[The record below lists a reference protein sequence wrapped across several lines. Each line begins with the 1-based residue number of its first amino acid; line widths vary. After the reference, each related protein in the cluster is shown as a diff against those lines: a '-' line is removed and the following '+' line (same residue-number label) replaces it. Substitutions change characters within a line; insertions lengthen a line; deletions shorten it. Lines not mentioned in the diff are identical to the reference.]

1 MTQSEPI
8 SALDMT
14 SGLTT
19 GNFGFLASTAR
30 HIARTH
36 RPSTPHTHTSAFHT
50 SHTHISG
57 INLGPSHTT
66 SHSYSHHLP
75 PAESSP
81 LAFSHISH
89 VMAQHSSKHGVT
101 TTFFI
106 SHSHPQSV
114 ATETHTAR
122 SIYHHGHTAG
132 SRIAYERADGRTDS
146 TVRHRRSHFL

>member
-36 RPSTPHTHTSAFHT
+36 RPSTPHTHTSRASPSGPHT
-50 SHTHISG
+50 PPHIHT
-57 INLGPSHTT
+57 HTT
-66 SHSYSHHLP
+66 SP
-75 PAESSP
+75 QAESSP
-81 LAFSHISH
+81 PRIFTHFPCHGA
-89 VMAQHSSKHGVT
+89 AQQQTRRYDH
-101 TTFFI
+101 FFI
-106 SHSHPQSV
+106 SHSHRQSV